1 MAYELKNKYNKSS
14 LIEHTVDSLSTRES
28 YSKEI
33 NAEYG
38 EGGGLNAGYNVIEA
52 VARYANEQGRLNN
65 KEYGKDFIFK
75 TTGTNN
81 DGNET
86 VIFEKKE

>member
-1 MAYELKNKYNKSS
+1 MAYEVKKKYNKSS
-14 LIEHTVDSLSTRES
+14 LSEHKVADLSSRES
-28 YSKEI
+28 YSTEI
-33 NAEYG
+33 NKEYG
-38 EGGGLNAGYNVIEA
+38 EGGGLNAGYNVVEA
-52 VARYANEQGRLNN
+52 VAQYANEQGRLNN

-81 DGNET
+81 DGDET